1 VLIVVRWSVI
11 IEVFPAR
18 PCARRL
24 ATTALSLPADSEGFG
39 ASGGSCWLLKATRA
53 IALEL

>member
-1 VLIVVRWSVI
+1 MLIVVRWSVI

-24 ATTALSLPADSEGFG
+24 DATALSPPADSEGFG
-39 ASGGSCWLLKATRA
+39 ASGRSCWLLKATPA